1 MEHTDDEK
9 GIAQVLLTRL
19 VDQRLPRLLE
29 MKERVDGGE
38 LLGEFDIDFLEGALR
53 DAQHN
58 ERFAGQ
64 FPEYTKIVAQV
75 ANLYEHITSKALEN
89 QQHAKK

>member
-9 GIAQVLLTRL
+9 GMAQVLLARL

-29 MKERVDGGE
+29 MKERVDRGE
-38 LLGEFDIDFLEGALR
+38 LLGDFDIEFLEGALR

-58 ERFAGQ
+58 ERFAEH
-64 FPEYTKIVAQV
+64 FPEYTSLVGKIAK
-75 ANLYEHITSKALEN
+75 LYEHITSKALEN
-89 QQHAKK
+89 QRAQKH